1 MKIALYV
8 LFTIL
13 FTLPLVAQIE
23 DDFER
28 DDLQSGTI
36 EWMGDLSNFRI
47 NDQKELQLNDIQ
59 AGESA
64 LLFQFDLM
72 DSTEWELYF
81 RMEFNPS
88 SSNRLRIY
96 LISEDSSLTESDAYF
111 LDIGENGNDDPIYF
125 VRRVDGMEEIMGT
138 MELGGVAFD
147 PALARIKIRHN
158 GEDQWELQ
166 ADYNGL
172 TLFPD
177 RLLIEVP
184 PPDFQSA
191 YFGFHCSYTATRADL
206 FFFDNLKIGL
216 PVADTSAPELLQL
229 NATSPIS
236 LELSFDKLLDPTSA
250 EVEDNFIVEGV
261 GSPQT
266 ALFDSNLGN
275 EVELIF
281 EEEFENGQEYTLIIS
296 DVKDLNGNSTVIEET
311 FTFILPE
318 IPVHG
323 DLVINEIHS
332 LPSNTTL
339 APNLKFIEL
348 FNSSNKFLQIG
359 DLKFSDRTQTVS
371 LQEGILGPGEYL
383 LLCDASDA
391 ELLEPF
397 GRVMGLTG
405 FPSINNTSDDIQLE
419 SQTDEL
425 LFAVSYRTSWFDDP
439 LKADGGYS
447 LELINP
453 ELKCQTG
460 INYQLSEDISGAT
473 PGAANSILNLDFRPG
488 FPEFMYGSY
497 SDQGELGL
505 HFNLELERISSS
517 TPIKISI
524 NPDPGDFSLEYSPLN
539 PKEFALIFENE
550 PEEDR
555 LYTIDIEGVRSCGNE
570 LNPGNIRYSFKKPA
584 LPEVGDLVINEILY
598 SPPAGVRDFIELQN
612 TTDDMYFR
620 LSDLLFYQQRS
631 NGNESNI
638 RPTLDRI
645 IAPED
650 LLTIGRETNLLK
662 TAYHVENP
670 FWLQDLDIAALDVN
684 SGTVILSAFHPN
696 NLVYLD
702 SIKYSEELHDP
713 LVRNTRA
720 ISLERTDPNLH
731 PSLPAAWFSAATL
744 VGGATPTAPN
754 SQKRNVIEE
763 EPDKVFFLNSRT
775 FSPNGDGFEDFLQIE
790 YRIDRPGYVANIKI
804 FNMNG
809 QLIRTLVQNQSLGTE
824 GVILWAGENDR
835 GERANVGI
843 YPILIELHHIDGDR
857 KKERLTAVLAE
868 RLN

>member
-1 MKIALYV
+1 MKISLYV
-8 LFTIL
+8 IFTIL

-64 LLFQFDLM
+64 LFFQFDLL

-147 PALARIKIRHN
+147 PAQARIKIRHN

-177 RLLIEVP
+177 RLLIEAP

-206 FFFDNLKIGL
+206 FYFDNLKIGL
-216 PVADTSAPELLQL
+216 PVPDTSAPELLQL

-296 DVKDLNGNSTVIEET
+296 DVKDLSGNSTVIEET

-383 LLCDASDA
+383 LLCDATDA

-419 SQTDEL
+419 SQIGEL
-425 LFAVSYRTSWFDDP
+425 LFAVSYQSSWFDDP

-453 ELKCQTG
+453 EINCQTQ
-460 INYQLSEDISGAT
+460 INYQLSEDPSGGT
-473 PGAANSILNLDFRPG
+473 PGAANSVLDLDFRPG
-488 FPEFMYGSY
+488 FTELIFGSF
-497 SDQGELGL
+497 SDQEELGL
-505 HFNLELERISSS
+505 HFSLELARISSS
-517 TPIKISI
+517 TPVEISI
-524 NPDPGDFSLEYSPLN
+524 SPNPGDYSLDYN
-539 PKEFALIFENE
+539 PINPNKLVINFENE
-550 PEEDR
+550 LENDQ
-555 LYTIDIEGVRSCGNE
+555 LYTLEVEGVKSCSNE
-570 LNPGNIRYSFKKPA
+570 LNPGNIQYSYKKPTVPQTGE
-584 LPEVGDLVINEILY
+584 LIINEILY
-598 SPPAGVRDFIELQN
+598 SPPTGVRDFIELQN
-612 TTDDMYFR
+612 TTDDQYFR
-620 LSDLLFYQQRS
+620 LSDLLFYHRRS
-631 NGNESNI
+631 NDNESNV
-638 RPTLDRI
+638 RPNLDRI

-650 LLTIGRETNLLK
+650 LLTIGREVHLLE
-662 TAYHVENP
+662 TAYSVENP
-670 FWLQDLDIAALDVN
+670 FLLQDIDLDALDVN

-696 NLVYLD
+696 ELVYLD
-702 SIKYSEELHDP
+702 SIQYSEVLHDP
-713 LVRNTRA
+713 LVRNTRG
-720 ISLERTDPNLH
+720 ISLERTDPSLH
-731 PSLPAAWFSAATL
+731 PSFPAAWFSAATL
-744 VGGATPTAPN
+744 SGGATPTAEN
-754 SQKRNVIEE
+754 SQKRRDIEDT
-763 EPDKVFFLNSRT
+763 PDELFFLSSRT
-775 FSPNGDGFEDFLQIE
+775 FSPDGDGFEDFLQIE
-790 YRIDRPGYVANIKI
+790 YRIDQPGYVANIKI

-809 QLIRTLVQNQSLGTE
+809 QLIKTLVQNQSLGTE